1 MKRFAIAA
9 SITAA
14 LVLSSAALAGATL
27 VGKYTANVASPAALK
42 GIWTLTFAKA
52 GTYAVADQGHIVI
65 RGKYATVGSKVSLGH
80 ETGPAACPT
89 GAAYSWK
96 RSGKTLKLTR
106 IKDTCAGRA
115 TVLAHTFTQSG

>member
-9 SITAA
+9 SIIGA
-14 LVLSSAALAGATL
+14 LVLSSMAFAAGTL
-27 VGKYTANVASPAALK
+27 VGKYTANVASPTALK
-42 GIWTLTFAKA
+42 GTWTLTFAKA

-65 RGKYATVGSKVSLGH
+65 RGKYTTAGSRVSLGH

-89 GAAYSWK
+89 GATYSWK

-106 IKDTCAGRA
+106 IKDTCAGRT